1 MVKVENV
8 KDKLFDEWPE
18 TYDRWFTTPI
28 GSLVKHYE
36 AGLILDLLKPA
47 PSELILDAG
56 CGTGIFTSDILAAG
70 SRVIGL
76 DLSLPML
83 RYGKKKA
90 GQAPCEV
97 VVGDVLTLPF
107 PGEVFDKVVSITA
120 LEFVAE
126 ARAAIDDLF
135 RVTRRGGCVVVAT
148 LNSLSPWAVRR
159 KEEARKGH
167 RLFQKAFFRSPDE
180 MLSLA
185 PVHGVA
191 KTAIH
196 FQKHDDPRIADEIE
210 SEGRRKGL
218 NTGAFVAVRWQKP

>member
-1 MVKVENV
+1 V

-28 GSLVKHYE
+28 GSLVRQYE
-36 AGLILDLLKPA
+36 AELILDLLKPG
-47 PSELILDAG
+47 SGEMILDAG
-56 CGTGIFTSDILAAG
+56 CGTGIFTSDILAGG

-90 GQAPCEV
+90 SRVPCEV
-97 VVGDVLTLPF
+97 VVGDILKLPF
-107 PGEVFDKVVSITA
+107 PAEMFDKVVSITA
-120 LEFVAE
+120 LEFVSD
-126 ARAAIDDLF
+126 ARTAIDELF
-135 RVTRRGGCVVVAT
+135 RVTKRGGCVVVAT
-148 LNSLSPWAVRR
+148 LNSLSPWATRR

-180 MLSLA
+180 MLSFIPL
-185 PVHGVA
+185 PGVA

-196 FQKHDDPRIADEIE
+196 FQKHDDPRSAAEIE
-210 SEGRRKGL
+210 SEGHKKNL
-218 NTGAFVAVRWQKP
+218 NTGALIAVRWQKP

>member
-1 MVKVENV
+1 M

-28 GSLVKHYE
+28 GALVKHYE
-36 AGLILDLLKPA
+36 ADLILDLLEPA
-47 PSELILDAG
+47 RGELILDAG
-56 CGTGIFTSDILAAG
+56 CGTGMFTSDMLAAG
-70 SRVIGL
+70 SKVCGL

-83 RYGKKKA
+83 RHGKKKA
-90 GQAPCEV
+90 GQAPFEV
-97 VVGDVLTLPF
+97 VAGDILKLPF
-107 PGEVFDKVVSITA
+107 PGEIFDKVVSITA

-126 ARAAIDDLF
+126 AGAAIDELF

-148 LNSLSPWAVRR
+148 LNSLSPWATRR

-167 RLFQKAFFRSPDE
+167 KLFQKAFFRSPDE

-185 PVHGVA
+185 PVPGIA

-196 FQKHDDPRIADEIE
+196 FQKNDDPAEAAEIE
-210 SEGRRKGL
+210 SEGRKKNL